1 VEPPLSRDDA
11 RLTTFCEI
19 VVRWA
24 PRVDLVSPSDLE
36 RLRER
41 HIDDSLRVQPL
52 LRELPVGPVVDV
64 GSGAGF
70 PGIPLAIV
78 APERHF
84 RLLEPRTARAAFLEE
99 AVRLLELDCEVLVIR
114 AEEAG
119 RQPGLRRAHALSLA
133 RALAPPTRAFQLLA
147 PLTASGG
154 ASVVFVGEGAAL
166 PKGSE
171 VWRSGLAIVRHQ

>member
-11 RLTTFCEI
+11 RLASFCEL

-24 PRVDLVSPSDLE
+24 PRLDLVSPGDLE

-41 HIDDSLRVQPL
+41 HIDDSLRIEPL
-52 LRELPVGPVVDV
+52 LRDVPPGPVLDV

-78 APERHF
+78 APQRHF

-99 AVRLLELDCEVLVIR
+99 AVRVLELECEVLLLR
-114 AEEAG
+114 AEDAAREP
-119 RQPGLRRAHALSLA
+119 RLRRAHALSVA
-133 RALAPPTRAFQLLA
+133 RALAPPTRAFELLA
-147 PLTASGG
+147 PLTSPGG
-154 ASVVFVGEGAAL
+154 ASVVFLGEGAAL
-166 PKGSE
+166 PAGSE
-171 VWRSGLAIVRHQ
+171 EWRRGLAIVRH